1 MNSKETKSFL
11 SQMQAAYP
19 ADLFF
24 EKLKGREAPTIE
36 IWSQALKEVEL
47 ECATRFLADW
57 MKTNNRV
64 PAACDVY
71 QFWKRELID
80 KRMRIET
87 QQIEYSGDHVNMLAV
102 IAKQMQERR
111 EAEAKAKADEEAEKE
126 AEKRKKYLNDQNQ
139 LYVTTFTDGFEEK
152 YKRAE
157 IEIML
162 KNGDQNEHGK
172 VAKLKV
178 YEDGE

>member
-1 MNSKETKSFL
+1 MDSKETKSFL

-24 EKLKGREAPTIE
+24 EKLKGREAPTID

-47 ECATRFLADW
+47 DCATRFLADW

-80 KRMRIET
+80 KRMRIE
-87 QQIEYSGDHVNMLAV
+87 SV
-102 IAKQMQERR
+102 QESYINDGRNVLLETAR
-111 EAEAKAKADEEAEKE
+111 MMYEQGLITNPFKKKA
-126 AEKRKKYLNDQNQ
+126 
-139 LYVTTFTDGFEEK
+139 EEK
-152 YKRAE
+152 
-157 IEIML
+157 
-162 KNGDQNEHGK
+162 K
-172 VAKLKV
+172 VEEEKQDV
-178 YEDGE
+178 

>member
-1 MNSKETKSFL
+1 MDSKQTKSFL

-24 EKLKGREAPTIE
+24 EKLKGREAPTID

-80 KRMRIET
+80 KRMRIESI
-87 QQIEYSGDHVNMLAV
+87 QESYVNDGTNPLREM
-102 IAKQMQERR
+102 AKKMYEQGLITNPYKK
-111 EAEAKAKADEEAEKE
+111 KAAEK
-126 AEKRKKYLNDQNQ
+126 AE
-139 LYVTTFTDGFEEK
+139 EEK
-152 YKRAE
+152 P
-157 IEIML
+157 
-162 KNGDQNEHGK
+162 
-172 VAKLKV
+172 
-178 YEDGE
+178 

>member
-1 MNSKETKSFL
+1 MDTKETKSFL

-24 EKLKGREAPTIE
+24 EKLKGREAPTID

-80 KRMRIET
+80 KRMRIESV
-87 QQIEYSGDHVNMLAV
+87 QEEFIGDDRNVLLETARQMYEQGLITNPYKKKAQEKTEGE
-102 IAKQMQERR
+102 AKQS
-111 EAEAKAKADEEAEKE
+111 
-126 AEKRKKYLNDQNQ
+126 
-139 LYVTTFTDGFEEK
+139 
-152 YKRAE
+152 
-157 IEIML
+157 
-162 KNGDQNEHGK
+162 
-172 VAKLKV
+172 
-178 YEDGE
+178 

>member
-1 MNSKETKSFL
+1 MDSKETKSFL

-24 EKLKGREAPTIE
+24 EKLKGREAPTID

-47 ECATRFLADW
+47 DCATRFLADW

-80 KRMRIET
+80 KRMRIESI
-87 QQIEYSGDHVNMLAV
+87 QESYVNDGTNPLREM
-102 IAKQMQERR
+102 AKKMSEQGLITNPCKK
-111 EAEAKAKADEEAEKE
+111 KAAEK
-126 AEKRKKYLNDQNQ
+126 AE
-139 LYVTTFTDGFEEK
+139 EEK
-152 YKRAE
+152 P
-157 IEIML
+157 
-162 KNGDQNEHGK
+162 
-172 VAKLKV
+172 
-178 YEDGE
+178 

>member
-24 EKLKGREAPTIE
+24 EKLKGREAPTID

-47 ECATRFLADW
+47 DCATRFLADW

-80 KRMRIET
+80 KRMRIESI
-87 QQIEYSGDHVNMLAV
+87 QESYVNDGTNPLREM
-102 IAKQMQERR
+102 AKKMYEQGLITNPFKKKAE
-111 EAEAKAKADEEAEKE
+111 EKKAEEAK
-126 AEKRKKYLNDQNQ
+126 
-139 LYVTTFTDGFEEK
+139 
-152 YKRAE
+152 
-157 IEIML
+157 
-162 KNGDQNEHGK
+162 
-172 VAKLKV
+172 
-178 YEDGE
+178 

>member
-1 MNSKETKSFL
+1 MDSKETKSFL

-24 EKLKGREAPTIE
+24 EKLKGREAPTID

-80 KRMRIET
+80 KRMRIEST
-87 QQIEYSGDHVNMLAV
+87 QESYINDGENPLLKLA
-102 IAKQMQERR
+102 E
-111 EAEAKAKADEEAEKE
+111 EAMARINAEKE
-126 AEKRKKYLNDQNQ
+126 AKEKAKHPPIDPDELFD
-139 LYVTTFTDGFEEK
+139 TTFSDGFVGK
-152 YKRAE
+152 FKRAE
-157 IEIML
+157 IEAMM
-162 KNGDQNEHGK
+162 KNGDQNEHGS
-172 VAKLKV
+172 VAGIKREENKHA
-178 YEDGE
+178 